1 MRFRIVTVILLSLLA
16 AAWPRAQARAQPSF
30 RHENTIENLE
40 ALMRTVLQQ
49 IHVPE
54 SLAEGGALF
63 QSLVPDE
70 SRAKVALR
78 PGLPAAVIEKINEF
92 HSMGRQSKEWLR
104 NIAGPNQTVARVR
117 GATTEQ
123 IRAYTEGSIAYEHF
137 PGGAKTMAEQVLRP
151 GVTFY
156 EVDFLEPG
164 KQLGMTYHLFYW
176 DGQQWSMLG
185 PLWRALR

>member
-1 MRFRIVTVILLSLLA
+1 MRFHMVTVILLSFLA
-16 AAWPRAQARAQPSF
+16 VAWPRARVRGQPSF

-40 ALMRTVLQQ
+40 ALMRTVLRQ

-54 SLAEGGALF
+54 SRAEGGALF

-70 SRAKVALR
+70 SRSKPALR
-78 PGLPAAVIEKINEF
+78 PGLVSEVIGKINEF
-92 HSMGRQSKEWLR
+92 HALGRHSKEWLR
-104 NIAGPNQTVARVR
+104 NIAGPNQTVVRVR

-156 EVDFLEPG
+156 EVDFMEPG